1 MAKAPRSALLLL
13 VASLAF
19 LRWTA
24 PSFAGTRSPKVALH
38 SALQQKLKA
47 FGRQKLLVFV
57 FVTRLLLLS
66 TLLGLA
72 AGKRAGPSGS
82 VWDMLRSP
90 KEAAPKTKAKPV
102 TYVVTW
108 AHMKSQPQRL
118 DGEYVEAG
126 TWNGK
131 PKYKQRDGPGVIFYE
146 GFTRKLPDGH
156 EWPTGWKLGVK
167 DVPPDGKYWMY
178 GRQYPWIIKRKEPPS
193 VLNSVSFLQLFLV
206 GSVAQ
211 GVLSGQP
218 EMGLSDDKLAEA
230 HTILAGLRCA
240 ICQEVFVDPVC
251 GVECQH
257 VFCSSCIGRA
267 VTRQSQCPLCRV
279 PLDPMQ
285 LRQSQPI
292 QALVDDLKVRCDYRM
307 SGCGW
312 TGRLQDCAA
321 HQAACPVKLTL
332 DLADEL
338 DKKAKKFQEESEK
351 AHALAIWFQELS
363 RKLVEQLNLSTARV
377 DNLAKEKAE
386 LKDQVTSL
394 EQRLEEATK
403 VLLERM
409 SRWSATQVQVFV
421 RDPKQNK
428 MHVMN
433 VNIDEDTA
441 VLKWYISR
449 QTGWRSTS
457 FYLSCLG
464 RIMQPGMTGRDYGI
478 DQDTTLY
485 MNACQ

>member
-1 MAKAPRSALLLL
+1 
-13 VASLAF
+13 
-19 LRWTA
+19 
-24 PSFAGTRSPKVALH
+24 
-38 SALQQKLKA
+38 
-47 FGRQKLLVFV
+47 
-57 FVTRLLLLS
+57 
-66 TLLGLA
+66 
-72 AGKRAGPSGS
+72 
-82 VWDMLRSP
+82 
-90 KEAAPKTKAKPV
+90 
-102 TYVVTW
+102 
-108 AHMKSQPQRL
+108 
-118 DGEYVEAG
+118 
-126 TWNGK
+126 
-131 PKYKQRDGPGVIFYE
+131 
-146 GFTRKLPDGH
+146 
-156 EWPTGWKLGVK
+156 
-167 DVPPDGKYWMY
+167 
-178 GRQYPWIIKRKEPPS
+178 
-193 VLNSVSFLQLFLV
+193 
-206 GSVAQ
+206 
-211 GVLSGQP
+211 
-218 EMGLSDDKLAEA
+218 MGLSDDKLAEA